1 MMKREKTKGGGSIP
15 LTPAPA
21 KRTSVDSP
29 DFSLSVEERNRL
41 LHDLQ
46 VHQVELETQNR
57 ELRESHHLLELSR
70 DRYAD
75 LYDFA
80 PVGYV
85 TLDEK
90 GLIREINLTAADML
104 GIERSRLIGRP
115 FGLFVARNDLPAFRK
130 HLGKLPHPDER
141 ATTELSL
148 SLKGGGVIQVEL
160 HSVLVLDDERK
171 TSLCR
176 TTIADIS
183 ARNRAESALAESERR
198 YRLMFEDSP
207 LPMWVL
213 ETATL
218 AFLAVNEAA
227 IKHYGFSREEFLSM
241 TRHEIEAVEEV
252 SERGP
257 YVSARPANHPLDGL
271 CRHRKKDGTLL
282 DVEIVSHALVFDAR
296 PARLVLSHD
305 VTDQRRAEEALR
317 QSEAN
322 LARAQ
327 AIAHVG
333 SYEINVQGSG
343 MVRWSAE
350 TFRILGLDPAQGE
363 LSTEKYIN
371 CVVHPEDQG
380 RVRESAE
387 RAMKEGTRH
396 DLEYRIVRPDRSIR
410 HVHSI
415 SEPVLGPDNNVA
427 KLLGTFQD
435 VTERKQLEKEIL
447 EISEREQSRIGQ
459 DLHDGLCQHLAG
471 IEFRMKSLEQK
482 LALKSKKESAEAAE
496 LAKLV
501 RNAIEQTRT
510 LAHGLS
516 PVMLAPNGLMNGLQE
531 LAANTE
537 KSFKISCAFNCPAPV
552 LFHENAVATHLYRI
566 AHEAVHNAIRH
577 GKPKFV
583 VINLLTAND
592 RIMLAVRDDGAG
604 FPTKPQTHQGMGLR
618 VMQYRAG
625 IVGASLAVQ
634 RHPEGGTSV
643 VCSLRVPKVENCK
656 E

>member
-1 MMKREKTKGGGSIP
+1 MKRETTKRHGSIR
-15 LTPAPA
+15 LTPSPA
-21 KRTSVDSP
+21 ELTSVDTTAFSP
-29 DFSLSVEERNRL
+29 SLDERNRL

-46 VHQVELETQNR
+46 VHQVELESQNR

-85 TLDEK
+85 TLDKK
-90 GLIREINLTAADML
+90 GLIREINLTAAGML
-104 GIERSRLIGRP
+104 GVDRARLIGSP
-115 FGLFVARNDLPAFRK
+115 FGLYVAKDDLPAFGK
-130 HLGKLPHPDER
+130 HLGKLPHSDER
-141 ATTELSL
+141 ATTELGL
-148 SLKGGGVIQVEL
+148 SVKGGGVIQVEL
-160 HSVLVLDDERK
+160 QSVLVLDEERK

-176 TTIADIS
+176 TMIADIT
-183 ARNRAESALAESERR
+183 ARKRAESALAESERR
-198 YRLMFEDSP
+198 YRLMFEESP

-218 AFLAVNEAA
+218 TFLAVNEAA
-227 IKHYGFSREEFLSM
+227 VKHYGFSREEFLSM
-241 TRHEIEAVEEV
+241 TLKQIDVIEGIPKV
-252 SERGP
+252 P
-257 YVSARPANHPLDGL
+257 DYLLARPANCPPADFR
-271 CRHRKKDGTLL
+271 RHRKKNGTLI
-282 DVEIVSHALVFDAR
+282 DVEVVSHALVFDAH
-296 PARLVLSHD
+296 PSRLVLCHD
-305 VTDQRRAEEALR
+305 VTEQRRAEEALR

-327 AIAHVG
+327 AIAHLG

-350 TFRILGLDPAQGE
+350 TFRILGLDPAKGE
-363 LSTEKYIN
+363 LSTEEYLN
-371 CVVHPEDQG
+371 CVVHPEDQTL
-380 RVRESAE
+380 VRESTD

-396 DLEYRIVRPDRSIR
+396 DLEYRIVRPDSSIR

-415 SEPVLGPDNNVA
+415 AEPVLGADNKVA
-427 KLLGTFQD
+427 RLPGTFQD
-435 VTERKQLEKEIL
+435 VTERKQLEKGIL

-459 DLHDGLCQHLAG
+459 DLHDGLCPHLAG
-471 IEFRMKSLEQK
+471 IEFRMKSLEQR
-482 LALKSKKESAEAAE
+482 LALKSKKESREAAE

-501 RNAIEQTRT
+501 QRAIEQTRT

-516 PVMLAPNGLMNGLQE
+516 PVMLAPDGLMNGLQE
-531 LAANTE
+531 LAAGTE
-537 KSFKISCAFNCPAPV
+537 KAFKISCAFNCPSP
-552 LFHENAVATHLYRI
+552 LLIHDNAVATHLYRI

-583 VINLLTAND
+583 VINLLSAND
-592 RIMLAVRDDGAG
+592 RIILAVKDDGAG
-604 FPTKPQTHQGMGLR
+604 FPTKPQPHQGMGLR

-625 IVGASLAVQ
+625 IVGGSLVVQ
-634 RHPEGGTSV
+634 RHPEGGASI
-643 VCSLRVPKVENCK
+643 VCSLRAPKVENCT

>member
-1 MMKREKTKGGGSIP
+1 
-15 LTPAPA
+15 L
-21 KRTSVDSP
+21 D
-29 DFSLSVEERNRL
+29 ERHAEQHRL

-85 TLDEK
+85 TLDGK
-90 GLIREINLTAADML
+90 GLIREINLTAAAML
-104 GIERSRLIGRP
+104 GVERSRLIGMP
-115 FGLFVARNDLPAFRK
+115 FGLHVVKDDLPAFRK

-141 ATTELSL
+141 ATTELGL
-148 SLKGGGVIQVEL
+148 GVKGGGVIQVEL
-160 HSVLVLDDERK
+160 QSVLVLDDKRN

-176 TTIADIS
+176 TTMADIT
-183 ARNRAESALAESERR
+183 ARKRAENALAESERR

-213 ETATL
+213 ETGTL

-227 IKHYGFSREEFLSM
+227 VKHYGFSREEFLLM
-241 TRHEIEAVEEV
+241 TLQQIDAREEIPGLSDHV
-252 SERGP
+252 P
-257 YVSARPANHPLDGL
+257 ARLVNRSPAGL
-271 CRHRKKDGTLL
+271 CRHRKKDGTLI
-282 DVEIVSHALVFDAR
+282 DVEIVSHTLDFDGR
-296 PARLVLSHD
+296 PARLVLSND
-305 VTDQRRAEEALR
+305 VTDQHRAEEALR

-333 SYEINVQGSG
+333 SYETNVQGSG

-350 TFRILGLDPAQGE
+350 TFRILGLDPAQRE
-363 LSTEKYIN
+363 LSTEEYLN
-371 CVVHPEDQG
+371 RVVHPEDRT
-380 RVRESAE
+380 RVRENAE
-387 RAMKEGTRH
+387 RAMSEGTRY
-396 DLEYRIVRPDRSIR
+396 DLEYRIVRPDSSIR

-415 SEPVLGPDNNVA
+415 AEPVVGADNKVA
-427 KLLGTFQD
+427 KLPGTFQD
-435 VTERKQLEKEIL
+435 ITERKQFEKEIL

-482 LALKSKKESAEAAE
+482 LAPKSKKESAEAAE

-501 RNAIEQTRT
+501 QRAIEQTRT

-516 PVMLAPNGLMNGLQE
+516 PVMLAPDGLMNGLKE

-537 KSFKISCAFNCPAPV
+537 KAFKITCAFNCPVPV
-552 LFHENAVATHLYRI
+552 LVHQNAVATHLYRI
-566 AHEAVHNAIRH
+566 ANEAVHNAIRH

-583 VINLLTAND
+583 VINLLLDND
-592 RIMLAVRDDGAG
+592 RIMLAVKDDGVG
-604 FPTKPQTHQGMGLR
+604 FPTQPRPHQGMGLR

-625 IVGASLAVQ
+625 IVGGSLAVQ

-643 VCSLRVPKVENCK
+643 VCSLRVPKVENGR

>member
-1 MMKREKTKGGGSIP
+1 MMKREKTKRGDSIR

-21 KRTSVDSP
+21 KRASVDTPALRSA
-29 DFSLSVEERNRL
+29 STNGTVSCTISG
-41 LHDLQ
+41 Q
-46 VHQVELETQNR
+46 QVELETQNH

-90 GLIREINLTAADML
+90 GLIREINLTAAGML

-115 FGLFVARNDLPAFRK
+115 FGLFVARNDQPAFRK

-160 HSVLVLDDERK
+160 QSVLVLDDERK

-183 ARNRAESALAESERR
+183 ARKRAESALAESERR

-227 IKHYGFSREEFLSM
+227 VKHYGFSREEFLSM
-241 TRHEIEAVEEV
+241 TRHEIEAIEEV
-252 SERGP
+252 SELGP
-257 YVSARPANHPLDGL
+257 YVSARPANHPMDGL
-271 CRHRKKDGTLL
+271 CRHRKKDGTLI

-317 QSEAN
+317 QRGQP
-322 LARAQ
+322 ARAQ

-343 MVRWSAE
+343 MVRWSA
-350 TFRILGLDPAQGE
+350 
-363 LSTEKYIN
+363 
-371 CVVHPEDQG
+371 
-380 RVRESAE
+380 
-387 RAMKEGTRH
+387 
-396 DLEYRIVRPDRSIR
+396 
-410 HVHSI
+410 
-415 SEPVLGPDNNVA
+415 
-427 KLLGTFQD
+427 GTF
-435 VTERKQLEKEIL
+435 
-447 EISEREQSRIGQ
+447 
-459 DLHDGLCQHLAG
+459 
-471 IEFRMKSLEQK
+471 
-482 LALKSKKESAEAAE
+482 
-496 LAKLV
+496 
-501 RNAIEQTRT
+501 
-510 LAHGLS
+510 
-516 PVMLAPNGLMNGLQE
+516 
-531 LAANTE
+531 
-537 KSFKISCAFNCPAPV
+537 AF
-552 LFHENAVATHLYRI
+552 
-566 AHEAVHNAIRH
+566 
-577 GKPKFV
+577 
-583 VINLLTAND
+583 
-592 RIMLAVRDDGAG
+592 
-604 FPTKPQTHQGMGLR
+604 
-618 VMQYRAG
+618 
-625 IVGASLAVQ
+625 
-634 RHPEGGTSV
+634 
-643 VCSLRVPKVENCK
+643 
-656 E
+656 